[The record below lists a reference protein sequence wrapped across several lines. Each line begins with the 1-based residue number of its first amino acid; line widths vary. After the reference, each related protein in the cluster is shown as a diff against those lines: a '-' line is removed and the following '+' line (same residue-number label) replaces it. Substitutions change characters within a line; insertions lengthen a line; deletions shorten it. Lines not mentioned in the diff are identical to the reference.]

1 MQSVIRRCSVLSGLI
16 SALSL
21 LIVGSSSVRGDSS
34 IYDVGVAKVDV
45 TPGYPIRLN
54 GFGNRREE
62 SEGITQRIWAKALA
76 IGSDE
81 AKPVVLITLDSLGVR
96 EAMVDEV
103 ARRLKEKAGIERD
116 RIAVTFSHSHTTPKL
131 TNVCDTIFSS
141 PISAEHQAH
150 IDQYTAEL
158 TDAMEQA
165 ALKALADRKPSTLSW
180 TVGNVEF
187 AANRRTPGG
196 PVDHDLPLLVVK
208 SADDGAVRA
217 VYVTYACHCVSLTDN
232 KISGDWS
239 GFAQEAI
246 ERTHPGVTALVSIG
260 CGSDSNPNFG
270 VAGRSLEAAVDQGG
284 QISDEVERLLAGPL
298 RPISGPVTAK
308 LSHIDLPLNT
318 PPTRAELEK
327 LAANDDPA
335 GYNAKFQLAKLDR
348 GEALQEKIDYPI
360 QTWAFGDSLAMV
372 FLGGEVCVDYSL
384 RLKSELAPDRIWMH
398 GYSNDFCSYIPS
410 ERLLKEGGYGG
421 GAEVVYFALP
431 NTLAAGLEEKIVS
444 QVHAQ
449 LPIQFTAN
457 ETKAAEPP
465 AATETSAL
473 NAALSAFVP
482 KQGFVV
488 EVAAAEPLVADPV
501 AIDFGPDGRM
511 WVAEMP
517 DYYRYTN
524 DEFTPHGSIQ
534 VLSDRDGDG
543 RYDAASTFCDGLKFP
558 TDVLVWKNGAIVCDA
573 PDVIYFED
581 ADGDGKA
588 ETRKVLLTGFETHN
602 AQARVNSLRWGLDN
616 WLYGSCGIFGGKI
629 RTFAGEEIELGGRDF
644 RFRPETGEFEPATG
658 STQQGRA
665 RDDWGDW
672 FGCENSSLMDHYP
685 LEDRY
690 LSRNPHIA
698 PPPVEVSIPAGSD
711 PNRLYPIGELTLFKM
726 SGPPGRPT
734 AACGLEV
741 YRDELLG
748 ADFTNNVF
756 VAEPVNRLIH
766 RRQLQPRG
774 ATFDGV
780 RAADESNVD
789 FLAST
794 DPWFRP
800 VQVRTGLDGCLY
812 VVDMHREVIEHKKFI
827 PEEELEGLNLTAGR
841 EQGRIFRIRPTNVPR
856 RADARLDE
864 LDAPA
869 LAAAIDSPNGP
880 QRDWIQ
886 QTLVQRRAKEAMP
899 GLIEVFRQSVRPA
912 ARLQALCTLDGLKSL
927 DGELLVAALL
937 DADPA
942 VRRHATRLSEP
953 LLATDAAVLAGVLQL
968 VEDDDPQVQL
978 QLAYTLGTS
987 TDPRVP
993 AALARIAARNS
1004 ADPYILGGV
1013 WSSVGKAN
1021 VAAVMQAMLEQAG
1034 QGDLKPS
1041 LLAPVIILIAEFGD
1055 EGDLLAVAKSLHS
1068 VAVPNNAEW
1077 QLAAAEVLEQSQ
1089 RRKVAV
1095 SEIQQLFASMLAAAR
1110 DELEAGGGDEPQQLA
1125 AIRLLVANGSQGD
1138 ELQPLLKRLLEPQN
1152 SPAVHRAAI
1161 ELAASIGT
1169 DEAAQALLAQW
1180 RTYTS
1185 AARSQAFNLMLGSD
1199 RLTSLLIDQITAG
1212 KIGPGDLDALQRQR
1226 LLTHADE
1233 AVRLRAVAA
1242 LAGATDANRDKVVKQ
1257 YVAEVAAA
1265 ASESDAGRGREAFAK
1280 HCSGCHRV
1288 QDQGF
1293 EVGPDL
1299 AALTSRSASG
1309 LIESIFDPNR
1319 ALDER
1324 YRSYSAQTVDGL
1336 SHAGILAAETSTSVT
1351 LKEQEGK
1358 QHTLL
1363 RSDLDLFETSGKSLM
1378 PEGLERDLAPSAVAD
1393 VIAYLRTIGPPAKT
1407 IDGNQ
1412 PQLVAASDDGSLRLL
1427 AENGSIFGND
1437 ITYEALHRNI
1447 GYWHGQLDHVAW
1459 DVDVP
1464 VAGEYDV
1471 ALDAACIDDAAGNA
1485 FVVEGGAMPLH
1496 GTVAGTGNFDSGVGD
1511 FHSYQDRKI
1520 GRIALAKGPGRI
1532 ILRPDG
1538 PLKSQYLMDF
1548 RGLYLSPVSDTT
1560 KVAAAAE
1567 EGGKGDGA
1575 QTEATDESSDIPHEK
1590 KDATAEIKVLLDGL
1604 AVGKPEEYE
1613 RIPKIW
1619 ESAIAAAKR
1628 NESDELVRLLELSL
1642 PDKGEPLADWQAV
1655 VIGGGVINGVS
1666 MVGEWPAPRLAE
1678 LMKDRPDLR
1687 AKWDRTILLADAMAD
1702 NEKVKTGTRYDAL
1715 RIIALGDW
1723 NKYGKKLIGYLQA
1736 GVDPELNMGA
1746 VSGLSDMEVDA
1757 VPPALIASLDHLD
1770 ETNRKLAI
1778 EALTR
1783 TPERARQL
1791 LDAVERGDV
1800 REDSLTAEQLIGAK
1814 KAAGVAAD

>member
-1 MQSVIRRCSVLSGLI
+1 MVLSI
-16 SALSL
+16 P
-21 LIVGSSSVRGDSS
+21 SVRAWRSAVAFLAVSLFATTPAWADDATV
-34 IYDVGVAKVDV
+34 YDVGVGKIDI
-45 TPGYPIRLN
+45 TPAYPIRLN
-54 GFGNRREE
+54 GFGSRREE

-96 EAMVDEV
+96 EAMVEEV

-141 PISAEHQAH
+141 PIPTEHQAR

-165 ALKALADRKPSTLSW
+165 ALAALADRKPSTLAW
-180 TVGNVEF
+180 AVGKVGF
-187 AANRRTPGG
+187 ATNRRTPGG
-196 PVDHDLPLLVVK
+196 PVDHDLPMLVVK
-208 SADDGAVRA
+208 SADDGSVRA
-217 VYVTYACHCVSLTDN
+217 VYLTYACHCVSLTDN

-239 GFAQEAI
+239 GFAQEMI
-246 ERTHPGVTALVSIG
+246 ERSHPGVTALVSIG

-270 VAGRSLEAAVDQGG
+270 AAGRSLEAAVDQGR
-284 QISDEVERLLAGPL
+284 QISDEVDRLLAGPFQ
-298 RPISGPVTAK
+298 PISGPVTAA
-308 LSHIDLPLNT
+308 LSHIELPLNQL
-318 PPTRAELEK
+318 PTREALEK

-348 GEALQEKIDYPI
+348 GEPLQTKLDYPI
-360 QTWAFGDSLAMV
+360 QTWAFGDSVAMV
-372 FLGGEVCVDYSL
+372 FLGGEVCVDYAL

-431 NTLAAGLEEKIVS
+431 NTLAAGLEDKIVA
-444 QVHAQ
+444 QVHEQ
-449 LPIQFTAN
+449 LP
-457 ETKAAEPP
+457 AAFK
-465 AATETSAL
+465 TSEAGSQAGDQPWPLERAL
-473 NAALSAFVP
+473 ASIVP

-524 DEFTPHGSIQ
+524 DEFAPHGSIQ
-534 VLSDRDGDG
+534 VLADSDGDG
-543 RYDAASTFCDGLKFP
+543 RYDEASTFCDGLRFP
-558 TDVLVWKNGAIVCDA
+558 TDVLVWNKGAIVCDA

-581 ADGDGKA
+581 ADGDGNA

-629 RTFAGEEIELGGRDF
+629 RTFAGKEIDLGGRDF
-644 RFRPETGEFEPATG
+644 RFRPDTGEFEPATG

-665 RDDWGDW
+665 RDDWGNW

-685 LEDRY
+685 MEDRY

-698 PPPVEVSIPAGSD
+698 PPAVEVSIPAGSD
-711 PNRLYPIGELTLFKM
+711 PNRLFPIGELTLFKM

-734 AACGLEV
+734 AACGLDI

-748 ADFTNNVF
+748 PDFSNNVF

-766 RRQLQPRG
+766 RRQLKPDG
-774 ATFDGV
+774 ATFNGM
-780 RAADESNVD
+780 RADDESDVD

-800 VQVRTGLDGCLY
+800 VQVRTGTDGCLY

-827 PEEELEGLNLTAGR
+827 PEEELHGLQLTAGR
-841 EQGRIFRIRPTNVPR
+841 DQGRIYRIRLANAPPR
-856 RADARLDE
+856 PKMRLDK
-864 LDAPA
+864 LDATA

-886 QTLVQRRAKEAMP
+886 QTLVQRGAKEAVP
-899 GLIEVFRQSVRPA
+899 QLVQVSSESSRSA
-912 ARLQALCTLDGLKSL
+912 ARLQALCTLDGLHAL
-927 DGELLVAALL
+927 DGKLVLAALN

-942 VRRHATRLSEP
+942 VRRHAIRLSEP
-953 LLATDAAVLAGVLQL
+953 FLASDSRVLDGVLKL
-968 VEDDDPQVQL
+968 VDDADSQVQL
-978 QLAYTLGTS
+978 QLAYTLGTTS
-987 TDPRVP
+987 DPRVP
-993 AALARIAARNS
+993 EALARIAARNAS
-1004 ADPYILGGV
+1004 DPLVMGGA
-1013 WSSVGKAN
+1013 WSSVGKENA
-1021 VAAVMQAMLEQAG
+1021 VAVAQAMLKQAAVG
-1034 QGDLKPS
+1034 KLKPS
-1041 LLAPVIILIAEFGD
+1041 RLAPAIRLVAELGTKQDFLAIAETLHGD
-1055 EGDLLAVAKSLHS
+1055 AAPDA
-1068 VAVPNNAEW
+1068 PEW
-1077 QLAAAEVLEQSQ
+1077 QLATAALVEQSQ
-1089 RRKVAV
+1089 RKSLGV
-1095 SEIQQLFASMLAAAR
+1095 EKIQQLAAPMVAAAR
-1110 DELEAGGGDEPQQLA
+1110 DRLAAGEGDEPQQLA
-1125 AIRLLVANGSQGD
+1125 ALKLLVASGSQGND
-1138 ELQPLLKRLLEPQN
+1138 LLPLLQRLLEPQN

-1161 ELAASIGT
+1161 ELAAAIGS
-1169 DEAAQALLAQW
+1169 DEAADALLEPW
-1180 RTYTS
+1180 RSYTS
-1185 AARSQAFNLMLGSD
+1185 AARGQAFNLLLGNE
-1199 RLTSLLIDQITAG
+1199 RLTSLLLERIAAG
-1212 KIGPGDLDALQRQR
+1212 KIGSGDLDALQRQR
-1226 LLTHADE
+1226 LLAHADE
-1233 AVRLRAVAA
+1233 EIRSKAA
-1242 LAGATDANRDKVVKQ
+1242 EVLAGTTDANRDKVVKQ
-1257 YVAEVAAA
+1257 YVAEVAAL
-1265 ASESDAGRGREAFAK
+1265 ASASDPGRGREAFAK

-1336 SHAGILAAETSTSVT
+1336 SHTGILAAETSTSVT

-1378 PEGLERDLAPSAVAD
+1378 PEGLERDLTPQAVAD

-1407 IDGNQ
+1407 IAGNR
-1412 PQLVAASDDGSLRLL
+1412 PQLVSAGEDGSLRLL
-1427 AENGSIFGND
+1427 AENGAIFGDD
-1437 ITYEALHRNI
+1437 ITYEPLHRNI

-1464 VAGEYDV
+1464 AGGEYEV
-1471 ALDAACIDDAAGNA
+1471 ALDAACIDDAAGNG
-1485 FVVEGGAMPLH
+1485 FVVEGGATPLH
-1496 GTVAGTGNFDSGVGD
+1496 GTVKGTGNFDSGVGD
-1511 FHSYQDRKI
+1511 YHSYQSQNI
-1520 GRIALAKGPGRI
+1520 GRIKLAEGPNRI
-1532 ILRPDG
+1532 IIRPDG
-1538 PLKSQYLMDF
+1538 PLKSQYLMDL
-1548 RGLYLSPVSDTT
+1548 RGLQLSPVSKETAPD
-1560 KVAAAAE
+1560 K
-1567 EGGKGDGA
+1567 
-1575 QTEATDESSDIPHEK
+1575 K

-1619 ESAIAAAKR
+1619 ESAIAAARR
-1628 NESDELVRLLELSL
+1628 NEDDELIHLLEFSL
-1642 PDKGEPLADWQAV
+1642 PEKDKPLHDWQAV
-1655 VIGGGVINGVS
+1655 VIGGGVINGVGLI
-1666 MVGEWPAPRLAE
+1666 GEWPGKRMDE
-1678 LMKDRPDLR
+1678 LLKDRPDLR
-1687 AKWDRTILLADAMAD
+1687 AKWERTILLADKMAD
-1702 NEKVKTGTRYDAL
+1702 NERVKTGTRYDAL

-1723 NKYGKKLIGYLQA
+1723 DKYGKKLIGYLQK

-1746 VSGLSDMEVDA
+1746 VSGLSDMENAA
-1757 VPPALIASLDHLD
+1757 VPPALIASLGYLD

-1778 EALTR
+1778 EALAR
-1783 TPERARQL
+1783 TPERARRL
-1791 LDAVERGDV
+1791 LDAIKRGEV
-1800 REDSLTAEQLIGAK
+1800 REDSLTAEQRAAVE
-1814 KAAGVAAD
+1814 KAAGGKKD